1 MPIKCRFAGRMI
13 LYAENELQLKMP
25 IRRAE
30 NHKAPGDVS
39 SAASYFILPQ
49 ELTVLWR
56 GLIKTKACENMS
68 IVTYKA

>member
-1 MPIKCRFAGRMI
+1 MI

-25 IRRAE
+25 ATFRLIRRAE

>member
-1 MPIKCRFAGRMI
+1 MI

-25 IRRAE
+25 AAFRLIRRAE

-56 GLIKTKACENMS
+56 GLIKTKTCENMS